1 MFLIVIE
8 IHRRSAPASLRTC
21 ETMSEAM
28 NGVTVYDDPEQLADA
43 TAELILVQLR
53 ARRGR
58 LLLARGTA
66 ARRAYQLVAQLATP
80 ADYKGAHLF
89 FADERMVPVAH
100 AESNYGMVKR
110 AWLEPAR
117 FPPERVHRIRGEIEA
132 ERAARLAE
140 EDLRAVTGEPPQ
152 LDLALLAL
160 GGDGHVA
167 SLYPASE
174 ALDDTD
180 RLYVPAR
187 NATRV
192 TATLTLLAGCKLVV
206 FLVSGADRAEAL
218 RSAICDPPGAVP
230 ASLVGSVERPPL
242 WLVDRA
248 AASLLP

>member
-1 MFLIVIE
+1 M
-8 IHRRSAPASLRTC
+8 
-21 ETMSEAM
+21 
-28 NGVTVYDDPEQLADA
+28 TVYDDPEQLADA
-43 TAELILVQLR
+43 AAELILVQLR

-58 LLLARGTA
+58 ILLARGGA
-66 ARRAYQLVAQLATP
+66 ARRAYQLVAQRASP
-80 ADYKGAHLF
+80 GDYKGAHLF
-89 FADERMVPVAH
+89 FADERMVPAGH

-110 AWLEPAR
+110 AWLDAAR

-140 EDLRAVTGEPPQ
+140 EDLRIVTGEPAT

-167 SLYPASE
+167 SLYPGSDE
-174 ALDDTD
+174 LDDTD
-180 RLYVPAR
+180 RLYLPAR

-192 TATLTLLAGCKLVV
+192 TATRTLLGGCKLLV
-206 FLVSGADRAEAL
+206 FLAAGADRAQSL
-218 RSAICDPPGAVP
+218 RSALCDPPGAVP
-230 ASLVGSVERPPL
+230 ASLVATQRQPPL